1 MGVHG
6 GRGEEEDAL
15 FLERPTRKHQVSM
28 TSQTGVWP
36 KNSKAG
42 GNGGIRGSREMGGGG
57 GKQEGCGGWGGR
69 STRKLQVSIKFQTGV
84 MAKKLKKGDGKG
96 GCKIFNFT

>member
-28 TSQTGVWP
+28 TSQTGV
-36 KNSKAG
+36 
-42 GNGGIRGSREMGGGG
+42 
-57 GKQEGCGGWGGR
+57 
-69 STRKLQVSIKFQTGV
+69 
-84 MAKKLKKGDGKG
+84 MAKKLKKAG
-96 GCKIFNFT
+96 